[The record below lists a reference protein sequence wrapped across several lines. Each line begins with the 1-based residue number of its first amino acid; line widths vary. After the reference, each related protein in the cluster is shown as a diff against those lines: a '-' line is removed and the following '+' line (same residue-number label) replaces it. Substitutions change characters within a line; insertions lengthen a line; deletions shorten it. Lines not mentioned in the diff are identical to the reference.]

1 MTMLDDRPGGGPDR
15 EPPPRAPKPADI
27 DITLASIG
35 AKVRGGFV
43 EAGDIG
49 RFTADT
55 VRDFPDMF
63 RRYVPEVFRQAGILV
78 FSSALIVWF
87 MMFIMGAQ
95 CGLEAS
101 YTLKQIGAP
110 IYSAVFDA
118 YCGLRELG
126 PYMWGWILAAKVGC
140 GYVAEIGSM
149 RIADEIDALEVMG
162 VKSKSYLVG
171 TRIAATIIAV
181 PFMYFVGMAILY
193 TAMYL
198 ITVVNLGGVSP
209 GGFLYLFW
217 LYQSPYDTFAVM
229 TKVMVESVAIV
240 GVALYYGY
248 NASGG
253 PVGVG
258 RATAKSMIINLV
270 LISVIG
276 TIGTL
281 IFWGLETNA
290 PIAN

>member
-1 MTMLDDRPGGGPDR
+1 MTMLDDRAGPESED
-15 EPPPRAPKPADI
+15 ELPRAPKAQDI
-27 DITLASIG
+27 DLSLSAVTARI
-35 AKVRGGFV
+35 KGGFT
-43 EAGDIG
+43 EAGEIG
-49 RFTADT
+49 RFTAET
-55 VRDFPDMF
+55 VKDFPDMF
-63 RRYVPEVFRQAGILV
+63 RRYVPEVFRQAGVLI
-78 FSSALIVWF
+78 FSSALIIWF
-87 MMFIMGAQ
+87 MMFIMGGQ

-110 IYSAVFDA
+110 LYSSVFDA
-118 YCGLRELG
+118 YCGLRELSV
-126 PYMWGWILAAKVGC
+126 YMWGWILAAKVGC
-140 GYVAEIGSM
+140 GFVAEIGSM
-149 RIADEIDALEVMG
+149 RISDEVDAMEVMG
-162 VKSKSYLVG
+162 IKSKSYLVG

-181 PFMYFVGMAILY
+181 PFMYAVGLAILY
-193 TAMYL
+193 MAMYL

-217 LYQSPYDTFAVM
+217 LYQSPYDSLAVM
-229 TKVMVESVAIV
+229 SKIMAESVVIV
-240 GVALYYGY
+240 GVGLFYGY

-270 LISVIG
+270 LISLIG

-281 IFWGLETNA
+281 AFWGLDTNA

>member
-1 MTMLDDRPGGGPDR
+1 MTMLDGRGGPGSEDGTDL
-15 EPPPRAPKPADI
+15 RAPKPQDVDI
-27 DITLASIG
+27 SLA
-35 AKVRGGFV
+35 AVTERVKGGFR
-43 EAGDIG
+43 EAGEIG
-49 RFTADT
+49 RFTAET

-63 RRYVPEVFRQAGILV
+63 RRYVPEVFRQAGLLI
-78 FSSALIVWF
+78 FSSALIIWF
-87 MMFIMGAQ
+87 MMFIMGGQ

-110 IYSAVFDA
+110 IYSSVFDA

-126 PYMWGWILAAKVGC
+126 VFMWGWILAAKVGC
-140 GYVAEIGSM
+140 GFVAEIGSM
-149 RIADEIDALEVMG
+149 RISDEIDAMEVMG
-162 VKSKSYLVG
+162 IKSKSYLVG
-171 TRIAATIIAV
+171 TRIAATVIAV
-181 PFMYFVGMAILY
+181 PFMYAVGLAILY
-193 TAMYL
+193 CAMYL

-217 LYQSPYDTFAVM
+217 LYQSPYDSLAVM
-229 TKVMVESVAIV
+229 TKVMVESVVIV
-240 GVALYYGY
+240 GVGLYYGY

-270 LISVIG
+270 LISLIG

-281 IFWGLETNA
+281 AFWGLETNA

>member
-1 MTMLDDRPGGGPDR
+1 MTQLDDRGAGRGPE
-15 EPPPRAPKPADI
+15 EPELRAPEKQGVDVSFSSVSGK
-27 DITLASIG
+27 LKNG
-35 AKVRGGFV
+35 LN

-49 RFTADT
+49 RFTADV

-63 RRYVPEVFRQAGILV
+63 RRYVPEVFRQAGILI
-78 FSSALIVWF
+78 FSSALIIWF
-87 MMFIMGAQ
+87 MMFIMGGQ

-110 IYSAVFDA
+110 LYSAVFDA
-118 YCGLRELG
+118 YCGLRELS

-149 RIADEIDALEVMG
+149 RISDEIDAMEVMG
-162 VKSKSYLVG
+162 IKSKSFLVG
-171 TRIAATIIAV
+171 TRIAATVIAV
-181 PFMYFVGMAILY
+181 PFMYFVGLAILY
-193 TAMYL
+193 VAMYL
-198 ITVVNLGGVSP
+198 VTVVNLGGVSP

-217 LYQSPYDTFAVM
+217 LYQSPYDMLGAL
-229 TKVMVESVAIV
+229 TKVMVESIVIV
-240 GVALYYGY
+240 GVGLYYGY

-270 LISVIG
+270 LISAIG
-276 TIGTL
+276 AIGTL
-281 IFWGLETNA
+281 AFWGLDTNS

>member
-1 MTMLDDRPGGGPDR
+1 MTMLDDRNGPRD
-15 EPPPRAPKPADI
+15 PAPQLKAPAPKDVDLGFSA
-27 DITLASIG
+27 ITTRI
-35 AKVRGGFV
+35 RNGFE

-55 VRDFPDMF
+55 VKDFPDMF
-63 RRYVPEVFRQAGILV
+63 RRYVPEVFRQAGVMI
-78 FSSALIVWF
+78 FSSALIIWF
-87 MMFIMGAQ
+87 MMFIMGGQ

-110 IYSAVFDA
+110 LYSAVFDA
-118 YCGLRELG
+118 YCGLRELSV
-126 PYMWGWILAAKVGC
+126 YMWGWILAAKVGC
-140 GYVAEIGSM
+140 GFVAEIGSM
-149 RIADEIDALEVMG
+149 RIADEVDAMEVMG
-162 VKSKSYLVG
+162 IKSKSYLVG

-181 PFMYFVGMAILY
+181 PFMYAVGLAILY
-193 TAMYL
+193 CAMYL

-217 LYQSPYDTFAVM
+217 LYQSPYDSFAVM
-229 TKVMVESVAIV
+229 CKIMAESIVIV
-240 GVALYYGY
+240 GVGLYYGY
-248 NASGG
+248 NARGG

-281 IFWGLETNA
+281 AFWGLDANS

>member
-1 MTMLDDRPGGGPDR
+1 MTTLDERGGSADGQQPLR
-15 EPPPRAPKPADI
+15 RAPRPPDV
-27 DITLASIG
+27 DVSLASVG
-35 AKVRGGFV
+35 EKVRKGFE

-49 RFTADT
+49 RFTADV
-55 VRDFPDMF
+55 VRNLPDTF
-63 RRYVPEVFRQAGILV
+63 RNYVPEVFRQAGVLI
-78 FSSALIVWF
+78 FSSGLIIWF
-87 MMFIMGAQ
+87 MMFIMGGQ

-110 IYSAVFDA
+110 LYSAVFDA
-118 YCGLRELG
+118 YCGLRELSV
-126 PYMWGWILAAKVGC
+126 YMWGWILAAKVGC
-140 GYVAEIGSM
+140 GYVAELGSM
-149 RIADEIDALEVMG
+149 RIADEIDAMEVMG

-171 TRIAATIIAV
+171 TRVAAAMIAV
-181 PFMYFVGMAILY
+181 PFLYATGLAILY
-193 TAMYL
+193 VAMYL

-217 LYQSPYDTFAVM
+217 LYQSPYDSFAVM
-229 TKVMVESVAIV
+229 CKIMVESLVIV
-240 GVALYYGY
+240 GVGCYYGY

-281 IFWGLETNA
+281 TFWGLETNA

>member
-1 MTMLDDRPGGGPDR
+1 MTMLDDRGGAGGDSPH
-15 EPPPRAPKPADI
+15 RAPQPKDI
-27 DITLASIG
+27 DVSLASVG
-35 AKVRGGFV
+35 QKVRNAFT

-55 VRDFPDMF
+55 IKDFPDMF
-63 RRYVPEVFRQAGILV
+63 RRYVPEVFRQAGILI
-78 FSSALIVWF
+78 FSSALIIWF
-87 MMFIMGAQ
+87 MMFIMGGQ

-110 IYSAVFDA
+110 LYSAVFDA
-118 YCGLRELG
+118 YCGLRELSV
-126 PYMWGWILAAKVGC
+126 YMWGWILSAKVGC
-140 GYVAEIGSM
+140 GYVAELGSM
-149 RIADEIDALEVMG
+149 RIADEIDAMEVMG

-171 TRIAATIIAV
+171 TRIAATVIAV
-181 PFMYFVGMAILY
+181 PFLYAVGLAILY
-193 TAMYL
+193 VAMYL

-229 TKVMVESVAIV
+229 CKIMVESIAIV
-240 GVALYYGY
+240 GVGLYYGY

-270 LISVIG
+270 LISLIG

-281 IFWGLETNA
+281 AFWGLETNA

>member
-1 MTMLDDRPGGGPDR
+1 MTMLDDRNGPEDLKA
-15 EPPPRAPKPADI
+15 PAPKDVDLGLSA
-27 DITLASIG
+27 ITTRI
-35 AKVRGGFV
+35 RNGFE

-55 VRDFPDMF
+55 VKDFPDMF
-63 RRYVPEVFRQAGILV
+63 RRYVPEVFRQAGIMI
-78 FSSALIVWF
+78 FSSALIIWF
-87 MMFIMGAQ
+87 MMFIMGGQ

-110 IYSAVFDA
+110 LYSAVFDA
-118 YCGLRELG
+118 YCGLRELSV
-126 PYMWGWILAAKVGC
+126 YMWGWILAAKVGC
-140 GYVAEIGSM
+140 GFVAEIGSM
-149 RIADEIDALEVMG
+149 RIADEVDAMEVMG
-162 VKSKSYLVG
+162 IKSKSYLVG

-181 PFMYFVGMAILY
+181 PFMYAVGLAILY
-193 TAMYL
+193 CAMYL

-217 LYQSPYDTFAVM
+217 LYQSPYDSFAVM
-229 TKVMVESVAIV
+229 CKIMAESIVIV
-240 GVALYYGY
+240 GVGLYYGY
-248 NASGG
+248 NARGG

-281 IFWGLETNA
+281 AFWGLDANS

>member
-1 MTMLDDRPGGGPDR
+1 MTMLDDRSGTGS
-15 EPPPRAPKPADI
+15 EPPLPRAPKPQDI
-27 DITLASIG
+27 DISLSAVTERV
-35 AKVRGGFV
+35 KGGFR

-49 RFTADT
+49 RFTAE
-55 VRDFPDMF
+55 VVKDFPDMF
-63 RRYVPEVFRQAGILV
+63 RRYVPEVFRQAGILI
-78 FSSALIVWF
+78 FSSALIIWF
-87 MMFIMGAQ
+87 MMFIMGGQ

-110 IYSAVFDA
+110 IYSAVFDS
-118 YCGLRELG
+118 YCGLRELSV
-126 PYMWGWILAAKVGC
+126 YMWGWILAAKVGC

-149 RIADEIDALEVMG
+149 RIADEVDAMEVMG

-181 PFMYFVGMAILY
+181 PFMYVVGLAILY
-193 TAMYL
+193 MAMYL
-198 ITVVNLGGVSP
+198 VTVVNLGGVSP

-217 LYQSPYDTFAVM
+217 LYQSPYDSFAVM
-229 TKVMVESVAIV
+229 CKIMAESVVIV
-240 GVALYYGY
+240 GVGLYYGY

-281 IFWGLETNA
+281 TFWGLDTNS

>member
-1 MTMLDDRPGGGPDR
+1 MTTTDDRPGQDGP
-15 EPPPRAPKPADI
+15 PKAPKPADI
-27 DITLASIG
+27 DLSLSMVGTRI
-35 AKVRGGFV
+35 RNGFT
-43 EAGDIG
+43 EAGEIG

-78 FSSALIVWF
+78 FSSALIMWF

-149 RIADEIDALEVMG
+149 RISDEIDALEVMG
-162 VKSKSYLVG
+162 IKSKSYLVG
-171 TRIAATIIAV
+171 TRIAATAIAV

-193 TAMYL
+193 SAMYL

-217 LYQSPYDTFAVM
+217 LYQSPYDTFAVL
-229 TKVMVESVAIV
+229 TKVMVESLAIV

-270 LISVIG
+270 LISIIG

-281 IFWGLETNA
+281 FFWGLETNA

>member
-1 MTMLDDRPGGGPDR
+1 MTQLDDRGPQGDPDR
-15 EPPPRAPKPADI
+15 TELRAPAKQGVDVSLGS
-27 DITLASIG
+27 ITGKLKTG
-35 AKVRGGFV
+35 LT

-49 RFTADT
+49 RFTADV

-63 RRYVPEVFRQAGILV
+63 RRYVPEVFRQAGILI
-78 FSSALIVWF
+78 FSSALIIWF
-87 MMFIMGAQ
+87 MMFIMGGQ

-110 IYSAVFDA
+110 LYSAVFDA
-118 YCGLRELG
+118 YCGLRELSV
-126 PYMWGWILAAKVGC
+126 YMWGWILAAKVGC

-149 RIADEIDALEVMG
+149 RISDEIDAMEVMG
-162 VKSKSYLVG
+162 IKSKSFLVG
-171 TRIAATIIAV
+171 TRIAATVIAV
-181 PFMYFVGMAILY
+181 PFMYFVGLAILY
-193 TAMYL
+193 VAMYL
-198 ITVVNLGGVSP
+198 VTVVNLGGVSP

-217 LYQSPYDTFAVM
+217 LYQSPYDMFAVM
-229 TKVMVESVAIV
+229 VKIMTESIVIV
-240 GVALYYGY
+240 GVGLYYGY

-281 IFWGLETNA
+281 AFWGLETNS

>member
-1 MTMLDDRPGGGPDR
+1 MTMLDDRGGAPGGDGPR
-15 EPPPRAPKPADI
+15 RAPKPQDV
-27 DITLASIG
+27 DVSLRSISQRL
-35 AKVRGGFV
+35 KNGFE
-43 EAGDIG
+43 EAGQIG

-55 VRDFPDMF
+55 IRDFPDMF
-63 RRYVPEVFRQAGILV
+63 RRYVPEVFRQAGILI
-78 FSSALIVWF
+78 FSSALIIWF
-87 MMFIMGAQ
+87 MMFIMGGQ

-110 IYSAVFDA
+110 LYSAVFDA
-118 YCGLRELG
+118 YCGLRELSV
-126 PYMWGWILAAKVGC
+126 YMWGWILSAKVGC
-140 GYVAEIGSM
+140 GYVAELGSM
-149 RIADEIDALEVMG
+149 RISDEIDALEVMG
-162 VKSKSYLVG
+162 IKSKSYLVG

-181 PFMYFVGMAILY
+181 PFMYAVGLAILY
-193 TAMYL
+193 VGMYL

-217 LYQSPYDTFAVM
+217 LYQSPYDSFAVM
-229 TKVMVESVAIV
+229 TKIMVESIAIV
-240 GVALYYGY
+240 GVALFYGY
-248 NASGG
+248 NATGG

-270 LISVIG
+270 LVSVIG

-281 IFWGLETNA
+281 AFWGLETNA

>member
-1 MTMLDDRPGGGPDR
+1 MTMLDDRAGPESED
-15 EPPPRAPKPADI
+15 ELPRAPKAPDI
-27 DITLASIG
+27 DLSLSAVSARI
-35 AKVRGGFV
+35 KGGFT
-43 EAGDIG
+43 EAGEIG
-49 RFTADT
+49 RFTAET
-55 VRDFPDMF
+55 VKDFPDMF
-63 RRYVPEVFRQAGILV
+63 RRYVPEVFRQAGVLI
-78 FSSALIVWF
+78 FSSALIIWF
-87 MMFIMGAQ
+87 MMFIMGGQ

-110 IYSAVFDA
+110 LYSSVFDA
-118 YCGLRELG
+118 YCGLRELSV
-126 PYMWGWILAAKVGC
+126 YMWGWILAAKVGC
-140 GYVAEIGSM
+140 GFVAEIGSM
-149 RIADEIDALEVMG
+149 RISDEVDAMEVMG
-162 VKSKSYLVG
+162 IKSKSYLVG

-181 PFMYFVGMAILY
+181 PFMYAVGLAILY
-193 TAMYL
+193 MAMYL

-217 LYQSPYDTFAVM
+217 LYQSPYDSLAVM
-229 TKVMVESVAIV
+229 SKIMAESVVIV
-240 GVALYYGY
+240 GVGLFYGY

-270 LISVIG
+270 LISLIG

-281 IFWGLETNA
+281 AFWGLDTNA

>member
-1 MTMLDDRPGGGPDR
+1 MTLLDDRPGS
-15 EPPPRAPKPADI
+15 EPPRKAPKPADV
-27 DITLASIG
+27 DVSLSSIG
-35 AKVRGGFV
+35 QKVRNGFR

-55 VRDFPDMF
+55 IRDFPDMF
-63 RRYVPEVFRQAGILV
+63 RRYIPEVFRQAGVLI
-78 FSSALIVWF
+78 FSSALIIWF
-87 MMFIMGAQ
+87 MMFIVGAQ

-110 IYSAVFDA
+110 LYSAVFDA
-118 YCGLRELG
+118 YCGLRELSA
-126 PYMWGWILAAKVGC
+126 YMWGWIFAAKVGC
-140 GYVAEIGSM
+140 GYVAELGSM
-149 RIADEIDALEVMG
+149 RISDEIDAMEVMG

-171 TRIAATIIAV
+171 TRIAACVIAV
-181 PFMYFVGMAILY
+181 PFIYAVGLAIIY
-193 TAMYL
+193 IAMYL

-217 LYQSPYDTFAVM
+217 LYQSPYDSLAVF
-229 TKVMVESVAIV
+229 TKIMAETLAIV
-240 GVALYYGY
+240 GVGLYYGY
-248 NASGG
+248 TASGG

-270 LISVIG
+270 LISLIGMIG
-276 TIGTL
+276 TFL
-281 IFWGLETNA
+281 FWGLQPNS

>member
-1 MTMLDDRPGGGPDR
+1 MTMLDDRPGSGPDD
-15 EPPPRAPKPADI
+15 ELRAPSPRDI
-27 DITLASIG
+27 DL
-35 AKVRGGFV
+35 GFSAV
-43 EAGDIG
+43 AGKLKAGLTEAGNIG
-49 RFTADT
+49 RFTAE
-55 VRDFPDMF
+55 VVKDFPDMF
-63 RRYVPEVFRQAGILV
+63 RRYVPEVFRQAGLLI

-87 MMFIMGAQ
+87 MMFIMGGQ

-118 YCGLRELG
+118 YCGLRELSV
-126 PYMWGWILAAKVGC
+126 YMWGWILAAKVGC
-140 GYVAEIGSM
+140 GFVAEIGSM
-149 RIADEIDALEVMG
+149 KIADEVDAMEVMG
-162 VKSKSYLVG
+162 IKSKSYLVG

-181 PFMYFVGMAILY
+181 PFMYAVGLAILY
-193 TAMYL
+193 SAMYL

-217 LYQSPYDTFAVM
+217 LYQSPYDSFAVM
-229 TKVMVESVAIV
+229 CKIMLESVVIV
-240 GVALYYGY
+240 GVGLYYGY
-248 NASGG
+248 TASGG

-281 IFWGLETNA
+281 AFWGLDTNS